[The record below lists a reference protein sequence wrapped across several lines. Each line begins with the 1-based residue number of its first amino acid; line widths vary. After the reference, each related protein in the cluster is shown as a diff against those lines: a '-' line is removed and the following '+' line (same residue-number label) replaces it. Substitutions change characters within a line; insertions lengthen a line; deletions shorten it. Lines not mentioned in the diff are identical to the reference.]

1 MNINYTDVLWSDSI
15 LKKIQIVYDKIEIT
29 IFNDMLKKEICIEC
43 LQCVGMTDIIIWDEV
58 IIENIL
64 LEKVYNFQSPLIAR
78 VMEMYGDK
86 PFSSVKQITGEFY
99 ELQVSLINGLFFN
112 VICKNVNFKCD
123 D

>member
-1 MNINYTDVLWSDSI
+1 
-15 LKKIQIVYDKIEIT
+15 
-29 IFNDMLKKEICIEC
+29 MLKKEICIEC

-64 LEKVYNFQSPLIAR
+64 LEKVCNFQSPLIAR